1 MVCKLL
7 LAFPVSRTVFD
18 AGRIFVTGTL
28 VRIDKHGEPRF
39 LGPMEALKLG
49 FILIAILV
57 ALRRNISVGVTL
69 LAMGPLTALL
79 YQVPVSPLWDAYRA
93 VAGSQHFISLT
104 TLVVFITIIGSLLK
118 ALGYLDRLAGACRNL
133 YGGARTASVVL
144 PPLVGLMPMPGG
156 SLLSAP
162 LIDSILK
169 NPRYTPHL
177 KCAVNYWFR
186 HLIEFTWPV
195 YAGILLTAALTQMS
209 VARVSLLQAPFSLAM
224 LLIGLFVFT
233 RRIDNEPVE
242 NPSFWEPLK
251 GIAGSIWPVALAIL
265 LYGIFRLDLA
275 ISAALALVTLVIV
288 ARPSRAALTRS
299 LKEGF
304 SLKLLILI
312 YGVLTF
318 QRILDLSGGVRSI
331 PRLASDYGLPE
342 EVIIITVCFVIGL
355 LTGMVSAY
363 VGLGYS
369 LLSGLLY
376 QPVLNP
382 GYIMLASM
390 SGFIGMMM
398 SPAHLCLVVTN
409 EYFGSELLKVL
420 RQLAFPLALFALS
433 AVGLYFIGYGNL
445 FI

>member
-1 MVCKLL
+1 
-7 LAFPVSRTVFD
+7 
-18 AGRIFVTGTL
+18 
-28 VRIDKHGEPRF
+28 
-39 LGPMEALKLG
+39 MEALKLG
-49 FILIAILV
+49 LILIAILV
-57 ALRRNISVGVTL
+57 ALRRKVSVGITL

-79 YQVPVSPLWDAYRA
+79 YQVSLTSSLEAYKA

-104 TLVVFITIIGSLLK
+104 ALVVLITIMGSLLN
-118 ALGYLDRLAGACRNL
+118 ALGHLDRLAGACKSL
-133 YGGARTASVVL
+133 YGGARTAAAVL

-169 NPRYTPHL
+169 DPSYTPHF

-209 VARVSLLQAPFSLAM
+209 IARVSLLQAPFSLTM
-224 LLIGLFVFT
+224 LLIGLVIFT
-233 RRIDNEPVE
+233 RRIHGEPVTE
-242 NPSFWEPLK
+242 PSLLKPLK
-251 GIAGSIWPVALAIL
+251 GILGSIWPVAVAIL
-265 LYGIFRLDLA
+265 LYGLAGINLA
-275 ISAALALVTLVIV
+275 ISALLALLALIAV
-288 ARPSRAALTRS
+288 ARPSRKALIAS

-304 SLKLLILI
+304 SPKLLILI

-318 QRILDLSGGVRSI
+318 QKILDLSGGVASI
-331 PRLASDYGLPE
+331 PRLASEYDLPE
-342 EVIIITVCFVIGL
+342 EIIIIVVCFMIGL

-363 VGLGYS
+363 IGLGYS

-390 SGFIGMMM
+390 SGFAGMML

-409 EYFGSELLKVL
+409 EYFGSDILKVM
-420 RQLAFPLALFALS
+420 RTLALPLVLFFLAGF
-433 AVGLYFIGYGNL
+433 GLYLLGYGTL
-445 FI
+445 FV

>member
-1 MVCKLL
+1 
-7 LAFPVSRTVFD
+7 
-18 AGRIFVTGTL
+18 
-28 VRIDKHGEPRF
+28 
-39 LGPMEALKLG
+39 MEALKLG
-49 FILIAILV
+49 LILIAILV
-57 ALRRNISVGVTL
+57 ALRRKVSVGITL

-79 YQVPVSPLWDAYRA
+79 YQVPVAPLLEAYKA

-104 TLVVFITIIGSLLK
+104 ALVVLITIMGSLLN
-118 ALGYLDRLAGACRNL
+118 ALGYLDRLAGACKSL
-133 YGGARTASVVL
+133 YGGARTAAVVL

-169 NPRYTPHL
+169 HPRYTPHF

-186 HLIEFTWPV
+186 HLVEFTWPV

-209 VARVSLLQAPFSLAM
+209 IARVSLLQAPFSLAM
-224 LLIGLFVFT
+224 LLIGLVFFT
-233 RRIDNEPVE
+233 RRIHSEPVPD
-242 NPSFWEPLK
+242 PSFLMPLK
-251 GIAGSIWPVALAIL
+251 GILGSIWPVAVAIL
-265 LYGIFRLDLA
+265 LYGVAGLNLA
-275 ISAALALVTLVIV
+275 ISALLALLALITV
-288 ARPSRAALTRS
+288 ARPPRKALIES

-304 SLKLLILI
+304 SPKLLILI

-318 QRILDLSGGVRSI
+318 QKILDLSGGVASI
-331 PRLASDYGLPE
+331 PRLASEYGFPE
-342 EVIIITVCFVIGL
+342 EIIIIVVCFTIGM

-363 VGLGYS
+363 IGLGYS

-390 SGFIGMMM
+390 SGFAGMLL

-409 EYFGSELLKVL
+409 EYFGSDILKVM
-420 RQLAFPLALFALS
+420 RTLALPLGLFALV
-433 AVGLYFIGYGNL
+433 AFGLYLLGYGSL
-445 FI
+445 FV